1 MTERMFEDLMVLL
14 MFLAMLGFVYF
25 SMTHE
30 KKGK

>member
-1 MTERMFEDLMVLL
+1 MTEKIFEDLLVFL
-14 MFLAMLGFVYF
+14 MFLAMIGFIYF

>member
-1 MTERMFEDLMVLL
+1 MTERMFEDLITFL
-14 MFLAMLGFVYF
+14 MFLAMLGFIYF

>member
-1 MTERMFEDLMVLL
+1 MFEDLMVLL

>member
-14 MFLAMLGFVYF
+14 MFLSVLGFIYF